1 MRSSVGTNRDGR
13 REPAR
18 RDNARPD
25 RLDGVATAFVG
36 ASELLRES
44 GRGAVRHQR
53 VTVAAGLAGGAIA
66 ILAMGVSSS

>member
-1 MRSSVGTNRDGR
+1 
-13 REPAR
+13 
-18 RDNARPD
+18 
-25 RLDGVATAFVG
+25 VG